1 MELLNK
7 KPNVLCILDDFSFTC
22 FKPECENLIP
32 FDSKSW
38 KQQISHYKFDFL
50 LCESTWKPIGNHF
63 TLGNSETKVKIKLF
77 YELKYVI
84 LYCKQLKIPTVFWN
98 KEDNVHYNIFKLYA
112 SLFDHIFTTDNRT
125 INLYKKECKNAK
137 TVDTMIFA
145 AQPLIHN
152 PIGIYK
158 YEGDVFFAGEWYK
171 FPERMAELEEIL
183 QLPNSINLHIY
194 ERNLTKDKKSKF
206 PAKFRNKIR
215 YGLNYI
221 EMSEKYKKYPVMLN
235 ANSVKGSNT
244 MFSRRVPEALLC
256 GISVISSPSIS
267 IQTLFPH
274 VFIKKTKQEV
284 SNTIYTLLK
293 NSEIRQEHNHIA
305 RRHILLNHL
314 YSNRMNQICQT
325 ISIQPPSFKTG
336 VVNLTLLSDNKEYN
350 NLLLDD
356 IKNQTYENIVCTLDN
371 LEKKTLKN
379 LFNRKL
385 PDGKIDESIGF
396 ICLFHYKN
404 RYEPNYILDSILSY
418 KYFKKIDIIGKACY
432 YSWDNGVTVI
442 NPELE
447 NSICSSIHPHTITIS
462 LAGDNEL
469 REKKLNYLLGILEN
483 KNVNHNL
490 DIFSSDKYNF
500 IYIK

>member
-63 TLGNSETKVKIKLF
+63 TLGNSEMKVKIKLF

-158 YEGDVFFAGEWYK
+158 YEGDVFFAGGWYK

-194 ERNLTKDKKSKF
+194 ERHFQLV
-206 PAKFRNKIR
+206 
-215 YGLNYI
+215 
-221 EMSEKYKKYPVMLN
+221 EEMLN
-235 ANSVKGSNT
+235 PG
-244 MFSRRVPEALLC
+244 E
-256 GISVISSPSIS
+256 
-267 IQTLFPH
+267 
-274 VFIKKTKQEV
+274 
-284 SNTIYTLLK
+284 
-293 NSEIRQEHNHIA
+293 
-305 RRHILLNHL
+305 
-314 YSNRMNQICQT
+314 
-325 ISIQPPSFKTG
+325 
-336 VVNLTLLSDNKEYN
+336 
-350 NLLLDD
+350 
-356 IKNQTYENIVCTLDN
+356 
-371 LEKKTLKN
+371 
-379 LFNRKL
+379 
-385 PDGKIDESIGF
+385 PD
-396 ICLFHYKN
+396 L
-404 RYEPNYILDSILSY
+404 
-418 KYFKKIDIIGKACY
+418 
-432 YSWDNGVTVI
+432 
-442 NPELE
+442 
-447 NSICSSIHPHTITIS
+447 
-462 LAGDNEL
+462 
-469 REKKLNYLLGILEN
+469 
-483 KNVNHNL
+483 
-490 DIFSSDKYNF
+490 
-500 IYIK
+500 